1 MSYISKNFC
10 LEEERL
16 EAYEC
21 WKITYLFKDIDLL
34 VWGMGNLN
42 QYHILKILCVIIFCH
57 CMTRKGSLFF
67 LGRTVE
73 WEFGNLPLK
82 ILGMNFSVSGL
93 EVQPESKVTELARK
107 QWKYW
112 NTFLPFLL
120 FRNLN
125 IGQVIIPFFLFFFFL
140 VQCSFYAYGNHEL
153 SLSYIYHCHR
163 LQYFLNL
170 KRASKPA

>member
-1 MSYISKNFC
+1 MSCISKNFC

-16 EAYEC
+16 EAYKR
-21 WKITYLFKDIDLL
+21 WKITYLFKDIGLL
-34 VWGMGNLN
+34 IWGMGNLN

-93 EVQPESKVTELARK
+93 EVQPESKVTELTRK

-125 IGQVIIPFFLFFFFL
+125 IGQVIIPFFGYLFFF
-140 VQCSFYAYGNHEL
+140 
-153 SLSYIYHCHR
+153 
-163 LQYFLNL
+163 
-170 KRASKPA
+170 